1 MRLRDNP
8 IQSNPM
14 NIDNTAETLAA
25 SPEAFMVLLKMQAI
39 YKQREDDKDKPK
51 GTLEI
56 RNLTREQAQ
65 RIADDLC
72 QWVLWNNENIE
83 PKLNA

>member
-1 MRLRDNP
+1 
-8 IQSNPM
+8 M
-14 NIDNTAETLAA
+14 NTDNTAETLAA
-25 SPEAFMVLLKMQAI
+25 FPEAFMALLKMQAV
-39 YKQREDDKDKPK
+39 YKQREADKDKPK

-56 RNLTREQAQ
+56 RNMTREQAQ

-83 PKLNA
+83 PKHNA